1 MLPQPAENHGASTD
15 AVGVRDGCD
24 HGVVEVRA
32 AQGRVG
38 CDDDAVRGAILAQSR
53 LRELR
58 VLSATAQFQC
68 GRLAA
73 GWETASVWWW
83 DGEGL
88 RTSSTWLTIGITS
101 ATPTSS
107 SKCRTA

>member
-24 HGVVEVRA
+24 RGVVEVRA
-32 AQGRVG
+32 AQRRVG
-38 CDDDAVRGAILAQSR
+38 CDDDAVLGAVFAQSR

-58 VLSATAQFQC
+58 VLPATAQLQC

-73 GWETASVWWW
+73 LVCG
-83 DGEGL
+83 DGVCGVGRDL